1 MTKEK
6 KKWLMQTAAVIKA
19 IVAKH
24 KYSEAA
30 LDVDPDNPLFNDSC
44 NFVGL
49 VRDLQVFAAT
59 LENMVKY
66 SVMSEN
72 V

>member
-6 KKWLMQTAAVIKA
+6 KKCLMQTAAVIKA
-19 IVAKH
+19 IVAKR

-30 LDVDPDNPLFNDSC
+30 LDVDPDNPLFGDSC

-49 VRDLQVFAAT
+49 VRDLQNFAAT
-59 LENMVKY
+59 LENVVKY
-66 SVMSEN
+66 SVMCEN

>member
-19 IVAKH
+19 IVAKR

-30 LDVDPDNPLFNDSC
+30 LDVDPEIRCLTIPAIL
-44 NFVGL
+44 
-49 VRDLQVFAAT
+49 
-59 LENMVKY
+59 
-66 SVMSEN
+66 
-72 V
+72 

>member
-1 MTKEK
+1 MTKERK
-6 KKWLMQTAAVIKA
+6 KLLLQMAAVIKA
-19 IVAKH
+19 IVAKR

-30 LDVDPDNPLFNDSC
+30 LDVDPDNPLFGDSC

-49 VRDLQVFAAT
+49 VRDLKDLAAT
-59 LENMVKY
+59 LENIVKY
-66 SVMSEN
+66 SVMCEN